1 MYMSFV
7 CAADC
12 PTLRFFFNIGVQVN
26 FLGHPDGFILIPG
39 GLISFCFVDTANYT
53 NNIEPV

>member
-1 MYMSFV
+1 MSFV